1 MLIQS
6 IFLALGLTASL
17 FLFLSV
23 KHEIQISGRKQR
35 KRFEI
40 IEKRLLEASVSA
52 PEREP
57 EIPLPALRSGFNL
70 NKRVHAT
77 RMLRRGED
85 LAHIA
90 AALGVPRKEVE
101 LLIRVQG
108 IVAQPRQS
116 GRA

>member
-1 MLIQS
+1 MLIHS
-6 IFLALGLTASL
+6 IFLALGLTATL
-17 FLFLSV
+17 FLFLSL
-23 KHEIQISGRKQR
+23 KREIQIGARKQR
-35 KRFEI
+35 KRFET

-108 IVAQPRQS
+108 IVTQPRPS
-116 GRA
+116 GRG